1 MITSLGRGNAS
12 GRRLIRAALLPLGVG
27 TAVVAA
33 SGLAWAWPLSGPVSS
48 GSLPG
53 TTCTRHVAVSS
64 SAALSNAASAARPGD
79 CIDLASGTYHATTIK
94 SRGTAATPVV
104 ISAVKPFGA
113 VFSSGTV
120 TLTGSDTILGGVSI
134 SGSANVQFN
143 NAVRD
148 RVTRS
153 RFKSSASEYVDVFGK
168 NGNANRID
176 HNEMGPKG
184 RTGHFVQVGSNG
196 STPLHTLVDHNYFH
210 DVAPNSQG
218 GEALRVG
225 GFGPSGDYFHSFS
238 VFEYNLLV
246 HCDGDAE
253 IVSFKGSDNTFRYN
267 TVRASRGM
275 VNLRAG
281 EQNSVYGNFI
291 FSDGVAG
298 AMGIRVSEDNHKIY
312 NNYVNVIN
320 TPLLIHGGDPKPGSP
335 PPGKPPTRH
344 FTGHAQVRNAVIVNN
359 TFIGA
364 SSGIDFDGE
373 SGKLPPD
380 NLTFANNIVQSHGM
394 NVSHAK
400 APTHSTY
407 AANIVWGGTP
417 GVTGPGFQVVDPKLT
432 LVHGVM
438 QPGPGSP
445 ALKAG
450 STAFTPLVTD
460 DVEGRPRTSVPDIGA
475 VQSSSSAAPTRL
487 PLTTADV
494 GPTAP

>member
-1 MITSLGRGNAS
+1 MITSPGGRGAS
-12 GRRLIRAALLPLGVG
+12 RRPLIRLGLLPIGLSTV
-27 TAVVAA
+27 VVAA
-33 SGLAWAWPLSGPVSS
+33 TGLAWGGTVPAAVSS

-53 TTCTRHVAVSS
+53 TTCTRHVPVSS
-64 SAALSNAASAARPGD
+64 SPALSNAADAARPGD
-79 CIDLASGTYHATTIK
+79 CIDLASGTYRATTIR
-94 SRGTAATPVV
+94 SRGTAANPVV
-104 ISAVKPFGA
+104 ISAVKPLGA

-120 TLTGSDTILGGVSI
+120 VLSGSDTILGGLSI

-143 NAVRD
+143 NAARD

-168 NGNANRID
+168 NGNANRVD

-184 RTGHFVQVGSNG
+184 KSGHFVQIGSNG
-196 STPLHTLVDHNYFH
+196 STPLRTLVDHNYFH
-210 DVAPNSQG
+210 DVAANSQG

-298 AMGIRVSEDNHKIY
+298 AMGIRVSEDNHRIY

-320 TPLLIHGGDPKPGSP
+320 TPLLIHGGDPKPGNP
-335 PPGKPPTRH
+335 PPGVPPSRH

-364 SSGIDFDGE
+364 SSGIE
-373 SGKLPPD
+373 MP
-380 NLTFANNIVQSHGM
+380 N
-394 NVSHAK
+394 
-400 APTHSTY
+400 
-407 AANIVWGGTP
+407 GT
-417 GVTGPGFQVVDPKLT
+417 
-432 LVHGVM
+432 
-438 QPGPGSP
+438 
-445 ALKAG
+445 AG
-450 STAFTPLVTD
+450 TKPNA
-460 DVEGRPRTSVPDIGA
+460 R
-475 VQSSSSAAPTRL
+475 
-487 PLTTADV
+487 
-494 GPTAP
+494 